1 MPGQPLLAYTSV
13 ARAHLPGPSI
23 PARDPLVLAL
33 IVVAALLLVN
43 ALYVGAE
50 FATLSARRARLAQ
63 MADDGNPLARMIL
76 PIVQDPAKLDAYI
89 AACQIGITV
98 SSLILGFYAQATLSP
113 VVAPWLSR
121 LGGLAPAA
129 AASLSATVVLLA
141 LTGFQVILGE
151 LVPKNIGV
159 QYPERL
165 ALLTAPAMRWSMAL
179 FRPLIWLFN
188 GSGQLVLRL
197 MGIQPVREHVHTHS
211 PEEIALLVEESGAGG
226 LLADQERRLIEN
238 TLWLGET
245 TVRQLMVPRTRVLAA
260 SVDLPCHELFVL
272 LANSPFSRLPL
283 YQGSLDNVVGV
294 VHLKDLLCLQRCAGS
309 AEEAT
314 AADVRQV
321 MTPPLFVPE
330 SMSADEAL
338 TLLRRRRHHV
348 AVVLDE
354 WGGTAGIVTLEDLIE
369 EIFGEVQDEFDQE
382 LPKVRPLPGNRVMV
396 RWDWLVEDLNDV
408 LGLDLPSD
416 QADTIGGL
424 VLNELG
430 RLPQVGDVVQIG
442 DLPLRV
448 ERVEGKAVSAVSFP
462 ATPDQVE
469 RLREALA

>member
-1 MPGQPLLAYTSV
+1 M
-13 ARAHLPGPSI
+13 
-23 PARDPLVLAL
+23 LVVL

-63 MADDGNPLARMIL
+63 MADDGHPLARMIL

-129 AASLSATVVLLA
+129 AASFSATVVLLV

-245 TVRQLMVPRTRVLAA
+245 TVRQLMVPRIRVLAA
-260 SVDLPCHELFVL
+260 PVDMPCHELFVL

-294 VHLKDLLCLQRCAGS
+294 VHLKDLLCLQRCAGPDSGTAS
-309 AEEAT
+309 AP
-314 AADVRQV
+314 DVRQV
-321 MTPPLFVPE
+321 MAAPLFVPE
-330 SMSADEAL
+330 TMRADEAL
-338 TLLRRRRHHV
+338 ALLQRRRLHV

-354 WGGTAGIVTLEDLIE
+354 FGGTAGIVTLEDLIE

-408 LGLDLPSD
+408 LDLHLPGD
-416 QADTIGGL
+416 EADTVGGL
-424 VLNELG
+424 VLSRLG
-430 RLPQVGDVVQIG
+430 RAPQVGDTVQIG
-442 DLPLRV
+442 DLTLRV